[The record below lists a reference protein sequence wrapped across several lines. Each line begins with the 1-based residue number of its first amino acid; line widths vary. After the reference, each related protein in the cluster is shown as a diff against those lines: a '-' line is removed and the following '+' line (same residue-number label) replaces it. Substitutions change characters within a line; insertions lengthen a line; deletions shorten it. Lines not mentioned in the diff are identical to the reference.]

1 MRQGKVIK
9 AAGGFFTVCDRDD
22 GRLYLCRARGA
33 LKKGNRSLIVGDRVL
48 FKPVCS
54 SAPGIPRS
62 GDLHSVEPRPKK
74 PFHGLPAGE
83 GVVEEVLPR
92 KNCLPRPPVANVDRL
107 VVVMSIQD
115 PACDWQLI
123 SRMTVLAEH
132 EELPVLVCLNK
143 TDLAD
148 RKELE
153 HLAGNIEPY
162 PYLVLF
168 TSALSGEGL
177 DLLKEKLTGCCSVLA
192 GPSGVG
198 KSTLLNSIQPGL
210 SLQTGTVSGKLGRGR
225 HTTRQA
231 SLMPLQTGGS
241 VVDTPGFTRL
251 DFSEIGKGT
260 LPGLFP
266 ELASLV
272 GRCSFRNCLHL
283 SEPGCAVKEEVGSTL
298 NPMRYE
304 HYRYFMEELEQ
315 QEVY

>member
-9 AAGGFFTVCDRDD
+9 AAGGFFTVCDRDN
-22 GRLYLCRARGA
+22 GRLYFCRARGA
-33 LKKGNRSLIVGDRVL
+33 LKKGNRSLIVGDWVI
-48 FKPVCS
+48 FKPS
-54 SAPGIPRS
+54 SDVFHPG
-62 GDLHSVEPRPKK
+62 EPCPGK
-74 PFHGLPAGE
+74 PLQVMPAGE

-148 RKELE
+148 REELE

-210 SLQTGTVSGKLGRGR
+210 SLQTATVSSKLGRGR
-225 HTTRQA
+225 HTTRQV
-231 SLMPLQTGGS
+231 SLMSLQTGGS

-251 DFSEIGKGT
+251 DFSDIEKET
-260 LPGLFP
+260 LPSLFP
-266 ELASLV
+266 ELALFV

-283 SEPGCAVKEEVGSTL
+283 GEPGCAVKEEIGRTL
-298 NPMRYE
+298 NPMRYD
-304 HYRYFMEELEQ
+304 HYRYFMEELEK